1 MITPTDNSIK
11 TKQYNK
17 ANNMWGAIIG
27 AAVSAVAA
35 IASAASNRKFQKKTM
50 REQNEFNSNEAQVT
64 REWNQQM
71 DNTKYQRQVA
81 DMQAAGVNPA
91 LAMNGGVTTQATS
104 NATAS
109 SGSGIPGGLDLSS
122 VMQMAVQMQQLK
134 IQKKLVDAD
143 IRVKNAEADL
153 KEKDAKVRDDYN
165 NLMMEGM
172 KISNN
177 LNEAQISQ
185 IRANIGKIDQEVDLL
200 KKQAKTEEEKAAL
213 TLAQRYAQESL
224 KNKTDQEIRNMV
236 VLLPFQQALMSAQTD
251 AAKASAAASFAEAA
265 YKHGLIDSGY
275 IDGMVREFN
284 ANASKAEQE
293 SLARE
298 IENNLKTGNWF
309 RNDTFTGKL
318 GNTVLQGMT
327 GLGHVLRSF
336 IPISVKS

>member
-1 MITPTDNSIK
+1 M
-11 TKQYNK
+11 
-17 ANNMWGAIIG
+17 AG
-27 AAVSAVAA
+27 AAFLMALLNQYS
-35 IASAASNRKFQKKTM
+35 SMDNRNYSEKVR
-50 REQNEFNSNEAQVT
+50 REQNIFNKYEAQRA

-71 DNTKYQRQVA
+71 DSTKYQRTVA

-91 LAMNGGVTTQATS
+91 LAMQGGVTTQASS
-104 NATAS
+104 NATAQAANV
-109 SGSGIPGGLDLSS
+109 PAPQLDLSQ
-122 VMQMAVQMQQLK
+122 VAQLALQEK
-134 IQKKLVDAD
+134 QLRIQEKLVDAQA
-143 IRVKNAEADL
+143 RKANAEAGLSEIDQQYR
-153 KEKDAKVRDDYN
+153 ASYN
-165 NLMMEGM
+165 EILQNGM
-172 KISNN
+172 KLSNG
-177 LNEAQISQ
+177 LTAQNIEQ
-185 IRANIGKIDQEVDLL
+185 VRANIGKIDQEVELL

-213 TLAQRYAQESL
+213 TLAQRYVQESL

-236 VLLPFQQALMSAQTD
+236 ALLPFQQALMSAQTD

-309 RNDTFTGKL
+309 RNDTWTGKL

-336 IPISVKS
+336 IPISVKM

>member
-1 MITPTDNSIK
+1 MAGSAFLMALLNQYSSMDNRNYSEK
-11 TKQYNK
+11 
-17 ANNMWGAIIG
+17 
-27 AAVSAVAA
+27 V
-35 IASAASNRKFQKKTM
+35 R
-50 REQNEFNSNEAQVT
+50 REQNIFNKYEAQRA

-71 DNTKYQRQVA
+71 DSTKYQRTVA

-91 LAMNGGVTTQATS
+91 LAMQGGVTTQASS
-104 NATAS
+104 NATAQAANV
-109 SGSGIPGGLDLSS
+109 PVPQLDLSQ
-122 VMQMAVQMQQLK
+122 VAQLALQEK
-134 IQKKLVDAD
+134 QLRIQEKLVDAQA
-143 IRVKNAEADL
+143 RKANAEAGLSEIDQQYR
-153 KEKDAKVRDDYN
+153 ASYN
-165 NLMMEGM
+165 EILQNGM
-172 KISNN
+172 KLSNG
-177 LNEAQISQ
+177 LTAQNIEQ
-185 IRANIGKIDQEVDLL
+185 VRANIGKIDQEVELL

-213 TLAQRYAQESL
+213 TLAQRYVQESL

-236 VLLPFQQALMSAQTD
+236 ALLPFQQALMSAQTD

-265 YKHGLIDSGY
+265 YKHGLLDSGY

-309 RNDTFTGKL
+309 RNDTWTGKL

-336 IPISVKS
+336 IPISLHM